1 MAQVGFDADY
11 SDDEQ
16 YHSAGDSPPPS
27 RAQEL
32 WTFDR
37 DIGQGGFGIVK
48 LFVHKV
54 DTEHYNQVY
63 NRTRS
68 PAAHG
73 GEACS

>member
-1 MAQVGFDADY
+1 MYVQCVVMAQVGFDAGY

-54 DTEHYNQVY
+54 HVT
-63 NRTRS
+63 
-68 PAAHG
+68 AL
-73 GEACS
+73 